1 MKRGI
6 KETYEH
12 GEEGRIRTEKNE
24 NYTPEERRTTIENAT
39 NGMDGKNNDN

>member
-12 GEEGRIRTEKNE
+12 GEEGRIRTEKKRKLHARREKNDHRKRNE
-24 NYTPEERRTTIENAT
+24 W
-39 NGMDGKNNDN
+39 DGWQK